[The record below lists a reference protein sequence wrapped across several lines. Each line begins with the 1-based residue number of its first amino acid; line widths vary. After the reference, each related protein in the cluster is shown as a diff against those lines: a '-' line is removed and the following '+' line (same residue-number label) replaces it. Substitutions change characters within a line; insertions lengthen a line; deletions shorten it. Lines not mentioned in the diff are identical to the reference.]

1 MVLPPDPIR
10 VSHDI
15 PKKQVTFKLQGLVLI
30 ALEDMARDRRES
42 ITQVLKDIIEQRLV
56 KDQYLPGWWFE
67 NKL

>member
-1 MVLPPDPIR
+1 MVLPPEDIR

-30 ALEDMARDRRES
+30 ALEDMAKDRKES
-42 ITQVLKDIIEQRLV
+42 VTQVLKDIIEQRLV